1 MNDAESLQLLARWQE
16 GDADAAAKIFDRY
29 VERLIIMTRQ
39 RLSPKMQRRVDAE
52 DVVQSVYRSF
62 FREAAKDDRYVLKR
76 SGDLWKLLAGIAIKK
91 LKGQIEFHSAKKRA
105 VADEGSIMLPGGSLC
120 FQPTAVAGEPTADE
134 AVALA
139 EELQHVTEQLEPLH
153 QQILELRLQGA
164 AVDEIA
170 VEVDR
175 SERTVRRVL
184 NNVTNELRRRLED
197 DEDG

>member
-1 MNDAESLQLLARWQE
+1 MTDSESIRLLARWQD
-16 GDADAAAKIFDRY
+16 GDANAADEIFTRY
-29 VERLIIMTRQ
+29 VERLIIMTRV

-62 FREAAKDDRYVLKR
+62 FREAAKDDRYALKR

-91 LKGQIEFHSAKKRA
+91 LKGQVEFHSAKKRA
-105 VADEGSIMLPGGSLC
+105 IATEGSVMLAGGSLC
-120 FQPTAVAGEPTADE
+120 FQPASVAAEPTADE

-139 EELQHVTEQLEPLH
+139 EELEHVAGQLEPLH
-153 QQILELRLQGA
+153 RQILELRLQGS

-170 VEVDR
+170 TEVDR

-184 NNVTNELRRRLED
+184 NHVTDELRTRLQEN
-197 DEDG
+197 ES